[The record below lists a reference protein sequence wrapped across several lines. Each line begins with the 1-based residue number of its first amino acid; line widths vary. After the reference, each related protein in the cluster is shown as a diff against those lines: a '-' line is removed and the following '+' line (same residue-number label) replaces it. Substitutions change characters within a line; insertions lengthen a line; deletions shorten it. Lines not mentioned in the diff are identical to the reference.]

1 VAAPV
6 NVTGDRLDRVRPGQF
21 VHLAPLTLSGET
33 PADGWLEVAYVDRLV
48 DDVAITFADD
58 DVATLVERGDRLVR
72 IGDAVPDKPKDK

>member
-1 VAAPV
+1 MAAPA

-21 VHLAPLTLSGET
+21 IHLDPLTITGDT
-33 PADGWLEVAYVDRLV
+33 PDDGWLEVASVDRLV

-72 IGDAVPDKPKDK
+72 IGDKKGK